1 MIHYIQRYTLLHLIY
16 FISFKTDIQNQA
28 HSLCCLTLAIRER
41 IHYDTKR
48 HQRIYRIPRTV
59 WTILCN
65 DSMGGV
71 VLMNLIKFLNRLNKQ
86 SLEMRKAHARR
97 MMINYYNTINQGKVS
112 IPSFILADMAV
123 EEKFGA

>member
-1 MIHYIQRYTLLHLIY
+1 
-16 FISFKTDIQNQA
+16 
-28 HSLCCLTLAIRER
+28 
-41 IHYDTKR
+41 
-48 HQRIYRIPRTV
+48 
-59 WTILCN
+59 
-65 DSMGGV
+65 MGGV
-71 VLMNLIKFLNRLNKQ
+71 VLMNLIKFLNRLNEQ